1 MNFIVV
7 PVIQKTL
14 GVHAENIRYYSDTI
28 DESIPTEYIGVK
40 NTERGHCQKLH
51 NIIKRKNVD
60 GMKEKPWLVVVD
72 DDTIMR
78 LEFASLIIFQDKG
91 NTIEGASF
99 HKISENSVNVT

>member
-1 MNFIVV
+1 
-7 PVIQKTL
+7 
-14 GVHAENIRYYSDTI
+14 
-28 DESIPTEYIGVK
+28 
-40 NTERGHCQKLH
+40 
-51 NIIKRKNVD
+51 
-60 GMKEKPWLVVVD
+60 MKEKPWLVVVD